1 MYDYP
6 VTAIRGSLSIHRFD
20 IQVDLTTVDVNQKFL
35 NMDEADGK
43 RLSVTSS

>member
-1 MYDYP
+1 MN
-6 VTAIRGSLSIHRFD
+6 RLD

-43 RLSVTSS
+43 YLYVTGS